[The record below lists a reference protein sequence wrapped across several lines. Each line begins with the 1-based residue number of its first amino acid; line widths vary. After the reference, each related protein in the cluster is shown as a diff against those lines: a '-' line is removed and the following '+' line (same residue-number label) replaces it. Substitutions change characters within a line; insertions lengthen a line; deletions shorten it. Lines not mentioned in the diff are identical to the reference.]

1 MPRLLFAAL
10 LLSASALVSAPMTSL
25 TIEVKNLAGKPVDN
39 ASVVVKFIKGHSIAK
54 LGKGI
59 RHEWELRT
67 NQEGMVKIPAIP
79 QGRILVQVIAKNH
92 QTFGQTFDVDE
103 EQKTL
108 TVRLNPPQAQYS
120 AH

>member
-1 MPRLLFAAL
+1 MPRLFLAAL
-10 LLSASALVSAPMTSL
+10 VLAVSVLHGASMTAL

-39 ASVVVKFIKGHSIAK
+39 AAVIVKFIRGHSIAK

-59 RHEWELRT
+59 RHEWDLRT
-67 NQEGMVKIPAIP
+67 NQEGIAKIPTIP
-79 QGRILVQVIAKNH
+79 QGQILVQIHAPNY